1 MSAAS
6 TSSSSGSNSG
16 QAGDQVSALTSQSYN
31 ATKDIAQGLRKS
43 VAAPTQTAQRKDKPL
58 YSLIAGAT
66 AGAVEGF
73 ATYPIE
79 YTKTVSQFAAK
90 AGERAPGPISIVRT
104 TLAKDGFIGLYSGC
118 GALVTGNALKAGVRF
133 LAYDHFKSLL
143 KDESGKLSGPRSLLA
158 GLGAGMMEA
167 VFAVTP
173 SETIKTKLIDDGK
186 RAVPKY
192 PRGLIPGT
200 AAIVKEEG
208 LRGIYR
214 GLFPV
219 MLRQGAN
226 SAVRF
231 GTYSTLKNFV
241 SGGSRPGQSL
251 PGGITFGIGAVAGIV
266 TVCKYLNYANR
277 VGIKTND
284 FDASRYDNA
293 SRCGQDENADARG
306 AHKVPQHVQLFRRD
320 AARGGHPCILAW
332 RYATPC
338 PSRSQRRHCIHRLRG
353 DHERARRQDHVD
365 RAHTNKN
372 NAVKTRVFRMRVC
385 AKGCSIQEGGGTTGS
400 VD

>member
-1 MSAAS
+1 MSNAASSASSSISEAASKTYSAIKDVAPGPKKAAS
-6 TSSSSGSNSG
+6 T
-16 QAGDQVSALTSQSYN
+16 
-31 ATKDIAQGLRKS
+31 
-43 VAAPTQTAQRKDKPL
+43 PTQTAQRKDKPL
-58 YSLIAGAT
+58 YSLIAGTT

-73 ATYPIE
+73 TTYPIE

-90 AGERAPGPISIVRT
+90 AGEKAPGPITIVRNT
-104 TLAKDGFIGLYSGC
+104 IAKDGFIGLYSGC
-118 GALVTGNALKAGVRF
+118 GALVTGNAIKAGVRF
-133 LAYDHFKSLL
+133 LSYDHFKTML
-143 KDESGKLSGPRSLLA
+143 KDENGKLSGPRSLLA

-167 VFAVTP
+167 IFAVTP

-208 LRGIYR
+208 IRGIYR

-241 SGGSRPGQSL
+241 SGSARPGQSL

-266 TVCKYLNYANR
+266 TVYATMPLD
-277 VGIKTND
+277 VIKTRMQTLEARTKYRNT
-284 FDASRYDNA
+284 FNCAAVTLREEGILA
-293 SRCGQDENADARG
+293 FWRG
-306 AHKVPQHVQLFRRD
+306 ATPRL
-320 AARGGHPCILAW
+320 ARLVLSGGIVFTVYEEIMSVLGA
-332 RYATPC
+332 
-338 PSRSQRRHCIHRLRG
+338 
-353 DHERARRQDHVD
+353 
-365 RAHTNKN
+365 
-372 NAVKTRVFRMRVC
+372 KTM
-385 AKGCSIQEGGGTTGS
+385 
-400 VD
+400 

>member
-1 MSAAS
+1 MSSANSASGSVANSVSNAVESTYQAVKDVPQGVRKSAS
-6 TSSSSGSNSG
+6 T
-16 QAGDQVSALTSQSYN
+16 
-31 ATKDIAQGLRKS
+31 
-43 VAAPTQTAQRKDKPL
+43 PTQTAQRKDKPL
-58 YSLIAGAT
+58 YSLIAGTT

-90 AGERAPGPISIVRT
+90 AGEKAPGPISIVRT
-104 TLAKDGFIGLYSGC
+104 TIAKDGFLGLYSGC
-118 GALVTGNALKAGVRF
+118 GALVTGNAIKAGVRF
-133 LAYDHFKSLL
+133 LSYDHFKTML
-143 KDESGKLSGPRSLLA
+143 KDEQGKLSGPRSLLA

-192 PRGLIPGT
+192 PRGLFPGT

-208 LRGIYR
+208 IRGIYR

-241 SGGSRPGQSL
+241 AGSTRPGQSL

-266 TVCKYLNYANR
+266 TVCTYSRPCSCSVR
-277 VGIKTND
+277 VSDD
-284 FDASRYDNA
+284 FILVSIPLTHLDSPWLTLTFLAFNVHTERKKSQTPQCPLSKSHRGHRASCSQLGLTTDRDDETRY
-293 SRCGQDENADARG
+293 
-306 AHKVPQHVQLFRRD
+306 
-320 AARGGHPCILAW
+320 
-332 RYATPC
+332 
-338 PSRSQRRHCIHRLRG
+338 
-353 DHERARRQDHVD
+353 
-365 RAHTNKN
+365 
-372 NAVKTRVFRMRVC
+372 
-385 AKGCSIQEGGGTTGS
+385 
-400 VD
+400 

>member
-6 TSSSSGSNSG
+6 ASSSSSTG
-16 QAGDQVSALTSQSYN
+16 QAGDSPSGLVSQSYN
-31 ATKDIAQGLRKS
+31 ATKDVAQGLRKS

-58 YSLIAGAT
+58 YSLIAGTT

-73 ATYPIE
+73 TTYPIE

-90 AGERAPGPISIVRT
+90 AGEKAPGPISIVRT
-104 TLAKDGFIGLYSGC
+104 TLAKDGFLGLYSGC
-118 GALVTGNALKAGVRF
+118 GALVTGNAIKAGVRF
-133 LAYDHFKSLL
+133 LSYDHFKSML
-143 KDESGKLSGPRSLLA
+143 KDDTGKLSGPRSLLA

-186 RAVPKY
+186 RAVPRY

-219 MLRQGAN
+219 MMRQGAN

-241 SGGSRPGQSL
+241 SGGARPGQSL
-251 PGGITFGIGAVAGIV
+251 PGGITFGIGAVAGVV
-266 TVCKYLNYANR
+266 TVCTYA
-277 VGIKTND
+277 G
-284 FDASRYDNA
+284 FSRFLMPT
-293 SRCGQDENADARG
+293 
-306 AHKVPQHVQLFRRD
+306 H
-320 AARGGHPCILAW
+320 
-332 RYATPC
+332 
-338 PSRSQRRHCIHRLRG
+338 
-353 DHERARRQDHVD
+353 
-365 RAHTNKN
+365 
-372 NAVKTRVFRMRVC
+372 
-385 AKGCSIQEGGGTTGS
+385 
-400 VD
+400 